1 MEYVAEQWEMRRLER
16 ERDRQ
21 ERQLKN
27 KKQTETEMLYGSAPR
42 TPSKRRGLTPNT
54 PGKARK
60 LNTTTMS
67 NATANSSIRRP
78 IFGGTIYRSP
88 MSRLPPSGSKP
99 VATSTSSGKKMP
111 PASRHGANKEN
122 LDLNGSIL
130 TGGYPGSAPVQRNFS
145 INSVASTYSEFARE
159 LSKAS
164 KSDATSGILNSTN
177 IQS

>member
-1 MEYVAEQWEMRRLER
+1 
-16 ERDRQ
+16 
-21 ERQLKN
+21 
-27 KKQTETEMLYGSAPR
+27 
-42 TPSKRRGLTPNT
+42 
-54 PGKARK
+54 
-60 LNTTTMS
+60 LNTTAMS
-67 NATANSSIRRP
+67 NATANSSIRP

-88 MSRLPPSGSKP
+88 VSRLPPSGSKP
-99 VATSTSSGKKMP
+99 VATSTCSGKKTP
-111 PASRHGANKEN
+111 RAGRHGANKEN

-130 TGGYPGSAPVQRNFS
+130 SGGYPGSAPIQRNFS